1 MGVAERKLRA
11 KEEMRQRILETA
23 RSLFLEKGFEQTSLR
38 NIAEA
43 IEYSPA
49 TIYLYFKDKNEL
61 FHALHIEGFKM
72 LLEYMQ
78 PLLNIPTP
86 FERLKELS
94 NTYVRFARENPEF
107 YDLMFIMNAPMD
119 AMESEEKWAMGDQ
132 TFGFVINLIAECQ
145 QQEGRFEGKDPH
157 QFAFYCWSTVHG
169 MVSLEIRQ
177 RTRVCHDEEKRP
189 TMVEDS
195 LAYFIDAMSRL

>member
-11 KEEMRQRILETA
+11 KEEMRHLILETA
-23 RSLFLEKGFEQTSLR
+23 RKLFLEKGFEHTSLR

-61 FHALHIEGFKM
+61 FHALHIEGFNM
-72 LLEYMQ
+72 LLEYMR
-78 PLLNIPTP
+78 PLADIADP
-86 FERLKELS
+86 FERFEQLS
-94 NTYVRFARENPEF
+94 YTYIRFARENPEF

-119 AMESEEKWAMGDQ
+119 ALDTEEKWAMGDQ
-132 TFGFVINLIAECQ
+132 TFGFVVNLVEECQ
-145 QQEGRFEGKDPH
+145 KNGHFLGKDAY
-157 QFAFYCWSTVHG
+157 QFAFYCWATVHG

-177 RTRVCHDEEKRP
+177 RTRVCHDEKMRACLI
-189 TMVEDS
+189 EDS
-195 LAYFIDAMSRL
+195 LAFFISAMSKL

>member
-11 KEEMRQRILETA
+11 KEEMRHRILETA
-23 RSLFLEKGFEQTSLR
+23 RKLFLEKGFEHTSLR

-72 LLEYMQ
+72 MLEYMQ
-78 PLLNIPTP
+78 PLTGIPDP
-86 FERLKELS
+86 FERLVQLS
-94 NTYVRFARENPEF
+94 YTYIRFARENPEF

-119 AMESEEKWAMGDQ
+119 ALESEEKWAMGDQ
-132 TFGFVINLIAECQ
+132 TFGFVVNLIEECQ
-145 QQEGRFEGKDPH
+145 KTGRFQGKNAY
-157 QFAFYCWSTVHG
+157 QLAFHCWASVHG
-169 MVSLEIRQ
+169 LVSLEIRQ
-177 RTRVCHDEEKRP
+177 RTRVCHDEKMRACL
-189 TMVEDS
+189 VEDS
-195 LAYFIDAMSRL
+195 LAYFIDAMSKL